1 MGTDE
6 RSCRG
11 LFCFARGLCSL
22 CFHFRVGA
30 PNSPVCQSCC
40 RHLGWEWGNHF
51 TWDLTDCQCTL
62 NSNFFKVTIW
72 FWAILNEAP
81 RSCQA
86 TVFLRMFYCCTFSS
100 VVFVSTWLSLPAL
113 LPVFSFPFVWLLVG
127 MCVFEQ
133 SCPRQS
139 VLCPDCSFY
148 MYFVYFF
155 WMNLWKTCLCEN
167 FLVPCDIYRGNS
179 HISHLKLSLQVFT
192 EDRKRCLSCSFS
204 SLFQYSLC
212 RYVLAW

>member
-1 MGTDE
+1 MYYFIKSSSSQVLAGTDLILYIGTDE

-155 WMNLWKTCLCEN
+155 LDESVKNLLVWK
-167 FLVPCDIYRGNS
+167 
-179 HISHLKLSLQVFT
+179 
-192 EDRKRCLSCSFS
+192 FS
-204 SLFQYSLC
+204 GPLWYL
-212 RYVLAW
+212 